1 MIIYEPRNL
10 GLPLVANPAL
20 YSLKKTFRSDMPVP
34 TKMCNSDEEMDEIDT
49 SESAVYQKL
58 RNLDPEKA
66 VGDDNINPAIL
77 RNVADQFAVPL
88 SIIFTTSMRTGKIPK
103 DWRTANVT
111 PIYKKGSKNV
121 ASNYRPISLTSQ
133 VCKVMEKLVKES
145 ISTNETSS
153 GNHNMASWK
162 GSLV

>member
-1 MIIYEPRNL
+1 MDVKEGIRSVKDEDGTNTTDIGKITCILNKYFATVFTEEDL
-10 GLPLVANPAL
+10 
-20 YSLKKTFRSDMPVP
+20 SDMPVP
-34 TKMCNSDEEMDEIDT
+34 TKMCNNDEEMDEIDT
-49 SESAVYQKL
+49 SESAVYYQKL

-88 SIIFTTSMRTGKIPK
+88 SIIFTTSMRTGKILK

-121 ASNYRPISLTSQ
+121 ASNYRPISLTLGCLIN
-133 VCKVMEKLVKES
+133 VPVRVF
-145 ISTNETSS
+145 IS
-153 GNHNMASWK
+153 
-162 GSLV
+162 